1 MQRDLRRK
9 TPEELL
15 REVQA
20 EEAAQTP
27 KGHLKVFLGYA
38 SGVGKSFRMLDEARR
53 RAERGQDVVVGAV
66 QPKVTLEV
74 EKLLQKLE
82 IVPLRNF
89 GQGVAVDVDAII
101 RRHPAVCFIDGL
113 AYDNPPGLKNQERWQ
128 DIQDLVSAG
137 IKVIGSIN
145 IQYIE
150 ELREEVETITGKR
163 VGNTVPVS
171 FLMGADEIEIVD
183 APPEDSL
190 EHSPEEQVAAEL
202 RRERLSQLR
211 ELALVLAANVVDHQ
225 LSEYLERHNVQ
236 HHIGAQE
243 KILVCITPR
252 ANAREMLDT
261 AQLIATR
268 FHAEIIAA
276 YVRQSDLSETDNDAI
291 RTKMEA
297 AKSAGAILE
306 ILDGEDPVDTLL
318 DFARSRG
325 VTQIFIGHTQ
335 RAGKWFVKDNVD
347 KIIDGSQ
354 GMDMR
359 IFPQ

>member
-1 MQRDLRRK
+1 MLPNSRRK

-15 REVQA
+15 KEVQA
-20 EEAAQTP
+20 EEAALTR

-66 QPKVTLEV
+66 QPKVTPEVEELLRKLEV
-74 EKLLQKLE
+74 
-82 IVPLRNF
+82 IPLKIHAGGSSIDTEN
-89 GQGVAVDVDAII
+89 I
-101 RRHPAVCFIDGL
+101 RRRNPAICFIDGL
-113 AYDNPPGLKNQERWQ
+113 AYENPPGAKNRERWR
-128 DIQDLVSAG
+128 DVQDLVSTG

-150 ELREEVETITGKR
+150 ELREEVEAITGKR
-163 VGNTVPVS
+163 VSDTVPVA
-171 FLMGADEIEIVD
+171 FIMAADEIEIVD
-183 APPEDSL
+183 APPEEPL
-190 EHSPEEQVAAEL
+190 EHSPEEKVAADL

-225 LSEYLERHNVQ
+225 LTDYLERHHLRAQ
-236 HHIGAQE
+236 FGTQE

-252 ANAREMLDT
+252 ANARDMLDT
-261 AQLIATR
+261 ARLIATR

-276 YVRQSDLSETDNDAI
+276 YVRQEGISQADDDAI
-291 RTKMEA
+291 RSKMEA
-297 AKSAGAILE
+297 ARAAGAVLE
-306 ILDGEDPVDTLL
+306 ILDGDDPVDTIL

-335 RAGKWFVKDNVD
+335 SAGRWFPQDNVD
-347 KIIDGSQ
+347 KLIRRSQ
-354 GMDMR
+354 GMDVR